1 MEGFNAVEVVGMSA
15 GQQAY
20 NCPALQSTQRFKDP
34 WWVAQKVLVVNNPPA
49 NEEDTRDGV
58 SIPGLGR
65 SPGEGNGNTLQ
76 YSCLENPMD
85 RGARWGQS
93 RIQLKQLSLIDTSE
107 SCHSEHKRQPCPT
120 AHGIA
125 WTCQQLWNNLK

>member
-76 YSCLENPMD
+76 YSCLENSMD
-85 RGARWGQS
+85 RPWGHKES
-93 RIQLKQLSLIDTSE
+93 DMTERLTHTCIKQTT
-107 SCHSEHKRQPCPT
+107 RTPCRGQGT
-120 AHGIA
+120 LLNA
-125 WTCQQLWNNLK
+125 LW